1 MKARL
6 FGLAFFV
13 FLNMIEIKKFKFV
26 SNLDFVCQGLKDKG
40 ILFEADWENN
50 ILYCEEKDKQNVFD
64 FINSLNLDENEVEV
78 DESVIAGY
86 KEWDKNM
93 YNPGHFTGGHMPF
106 FDKEKNNYAL
116 YGWITIMSGIIC
128 LIEIVNAKEF
138 RKSVFWFDV
147 MITILISFS
156 FFYQHYK
163 FKKTRK

>member
-50 ILYCEEKDKQNVFD
+50 ILYCEEKDEKEVFE

-147 MITILISFS
+147 IITILISFS
-156 FFYQHYK
+156 LFYQHYK
-163 FKKTRK
+163 FKKTKK

>member
-1 MKARL
+1 MKARR

-13 FLNMIEIKKFKFV
+13 FLSMIEIKKFKFV

-40 ILFEADWENN
+40 ILFEADWENK

-64 FINSLNLDENEVEV
+64 FINSLNLDENDVEV
-78 DESVIAGY
+78 DESIIKGY

-93 YNPGHFTGGHMPF
+93 YNPGHFTGGNMPF

-128 LIEIVNAKEF
+128 LIEIVNAK
-138 RKSVFWFDV
+138 
-147 MITILISFS
+147 ITQSKPNRID
-156 FFYQHYK
+156 FFIIFFIDYQSAI
-163 FKKTRK
+163 

>member
-26 SNLDFVCQGLKDKG
+26 SNLDFVCQSLKDKG

-64 FINSLNLDENEVEV
+64 FINSLNLDENDVEV
-78 DESVIAGY
+78 DESVLAGY

-93 YNPGHFTGGHMPF
+93 YNPGHFTGGHMPS

-147 MITILISFS
+147 IITILISFS

-163 FKKTRK
+163 FKRAKK

>member
-26 SNLDFVCQGLKDKG
+26 SNLDFVCQSLKDKG

-50 ILYCEEKDKQNVFD
+50 ILYCEEKDKQDVFE
-64 FINSLNLDENEVEV
+64 FINRINLDENEVEV

-93 YNPGHFTGGHMPF
+93 YNSGHFTGGHMPF
-106 FDKEKNNYAL
+106 FDFEKNNYAL

-156 FFYQHYK
+156 FFYYLYK

>member
-1 MKARL
+1 MT
-6 FGLAFFV
+6 
-13 FLNMIEIKKFKFV
+13 EIKKFKFV
-26 SNLDFVCQGLKDKG
+26 SNLDFVCQSLKDKK
-40 ILFEADWENN
+40 ILFEADWKNN
-50 ILYCEEKDKQNVFD
+50 ILYSEEKDEKEVFE

-147 MITILISFS
+147 IITILISFS

>member
-6 FGLAFFV
+6 FGLAFFI

-26 SNLDFVCQGLKDKG
+26 SNLDFVCQSLKDKG

-50 ILYCEEKDKQNVFD
+50 ILYCEEKDKQNVFE

>member
-1 MKARL
+1 MT
-6 FGLAFFV
+6 
-13 FLNMIEIKKFKFV
+13 EIKKFKFT
-26 SNLDFVCQGLKDKG
+26 SNLDFVCQSLKDKK
-40 ILFEADWENN
+40 ILFEADWKNN
-50 ILYCEEKDKQNVFD
+50 ILYCEEKDEKEVFE

-138 RKSVFWFDV
+138 RKSVFWFGII
-147 MITILISFS
+147 ITFLISFS
-156 FFYQHYK
+156 LFYQHYK